1 MKRDSNMQNIMER
14 INKDLEV
21 IKMYKSDKTDNNIL
35 DDEFNFNG
43 REKNISFSSLNS
55 DLNSRKSNISQ
66 SQLTYV
72 SEPFNEEKDLDLP
85 NFSPTKYNSFRWRL
99 THSST
104 YLLYNIFLFVSS
116 IVFCISKNENEFLYI
131 ILLLIAH
138 VFYLMSASQQWF
150 YYKRGCFSYANYNS
164 KVKANIDKTFKA
176 KVLRAEE
183 GFKYFFSLCASGI
196 LIYGNIYY
204 FTLGKQKLEP
214 EFWNINLVGT
224 MIICLSQILKLE
236 KILTDSKKFSILKDL
251 SLALIEIFMFFGSLC
266 FGSFYLIQML
276 YYNMDKYKNFFNILF
291 PTLYFTGSSSIL
303 LSGVC
308 LIYRYFW
315 SGYEDLNASE
325 LSNIS
330 I

>member
-14 INKDLEV
+14 INKDIDE
-21 IKMYKSDKTDNNIL
+21 IKIYKSDRTDNNII
-35 DDEFNFNG
+35 DDEINFNS
-43 REKNISFSSLNS
+43 REKNLSFLSLNS
-55 DLNSRKSNISQ
+55 DLNSRKSNISE

-85 NFSPTKYNSFRWRL
+85 YFSPTKYNSLCWRF

-104 YLLYNIFLFVSS
+104 YLLYNIFLFASS
-116 IVFCISKNENEFLYI
+116 IILFIQKNEFLYI
-131 ILLLIAH
+131 IFLLIAH
-138 VFYLMSASQQWF
+138 VFYLISASQQWF
-150 YYKRGCFSYANYNS
+150 YYKRGCFTYANYNS
-164 KVKANIDKTFKA
+164 KVKANIDKSFKA

-183 GFKYFFSLCASGI
+183 GFKYFFSLFASCI

-236 KILTDSKKFSILKDL
+236 KILTDSKQFSILKNL

-266 FGSFYLIQML
+266 FGSLYLIQML
-276 YYNMDKYKNFFNILF
+276 YYNMDTYKEVFNILF
-291 PTLYFTGSSSIL
+291 PTLYFTGSVSIL

-308 LIYRYFW
+308 LLNRYFC
-315 SGYEDLNASE
+315 SGYEDLNASD
-325 LSNIS
+325 LSNVS

>member
-1 MKRDSNMQNIMER
+1 MKRDSNIQNIMER
-14 INKDLEV
+14 ISKDIEA
-21 IKMYKSDKTDNNIL
+21 IKMYKSDKTDNYII
-35 DDEFNFNG
+35 DDEINLNS
-43 REKNISFSSLNS
+43 REKNLSFLSLNS
-55 DLNSRKSNISQ
+55 DLNSRQSNISE
-66 SQLTYV
+66 SLTYV

-85 NFSPTKYNSFRWRL
+85 YFSPTKYNSLCWRF

-104 YLLYNIFLFVSS
+104 YLLYNMFLFASS
-116 IVFCISKNENEFLYI
+116 IIFFALKNEFLYI
-131 ILLLIAH
+131 IFLLIAH
-138 VFYLMSASQQWF
+138 VFYLISASQQWF
-150 YYKRGCFSYANYNS
+150 YYRRGCFTYANYNS
-164 KVKANIDKTFKA
+164 KVKANIDKSFKA

-183 GFKYFFSLCASGI
+183 GFKYFFSLFASCI

-236 KILTDSKKFSILKDL
+236 RILTDSKQFSILKNL

-266 FGSFYLIQML
+266 FGSLYLIQML
-276 YYNMDKYKNFFNILF
+276 YYNMDKYNDFFKILF
-291 PTLYFTGSSSIL
+291 PTLCFTGSASIL

-308 LIYRYFW
+308 LLNRYFW
-315 SGYEDLNASE
+315 SGYEDLNASD
-325 LSNIS
+325 LSNVS